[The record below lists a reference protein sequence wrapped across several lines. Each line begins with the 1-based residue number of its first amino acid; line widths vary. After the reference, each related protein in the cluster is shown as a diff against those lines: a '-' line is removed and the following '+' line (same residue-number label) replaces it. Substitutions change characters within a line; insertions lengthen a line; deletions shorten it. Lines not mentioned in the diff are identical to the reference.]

1 MLITMMTLSAEV
13 HRSAQCTE
21 AELCGFARGVMRSW
35 LLQRLWQ
42 EVVVLHPV

>member
-1 MLITMMTLSAEV
+1 MLTPVMTLSAEV
-13 HRSAQCTE
+13 HRSAQRTE

-42 EVVVLHPV
+42 EVVVLRPV